1 MMNVPLTVGSLLE
14 RAEKFF
20 PKKQVVSRTL
30 SGIHRFTYKEVGERT
45 RRLASSLEKLGVKQG
60 ERVATFAWNHHRH
73 LEIYFAAPGMGAVL
87 HTINI
92 RLSPEHIGYIVK
104 HAEDK
109 VLFVDEDLLP
119 LLERAKDQLE
129 TIKAFVI
136 MTDKKELPATALAP
150 VYSYEDLIAEGK
162 PEYQFV
168 KDIDEN
174 APAGMC
180 YTSAT
185 TGNPKGVVYSHRAI
199 VLHSFAMGLADTTA
213 LSESDIVLPVVPM
226 FHANAWGMPF
236 ACTWFGS
243 TQVLPGP
250 QFTPKLLAELFEQ
263 EKVTLTAGVPT
274 IWLGLLN
281 ELENGSYD
289 TSSLRAIVCGGSAAP
304 RGMIKAFETKFK
316 IPFLHAYGMTET
328 TPLAT
333 VSRLKSYQMNL
344 DEEDMLDI
352 RSKQGLLVPGLE
364 MKVIGGEGEVKWDGQ
379 EMGELLLRGPW
390 IADEYYQDERSKEA
404 FRDGWLYTGDVA
416 TVDEEGVI
424 KLVDRTKDL
433 IKSGGEWISSV
444 DLENALMAHD
454 AVFEASVIAVPHAQ
468 WQERPLACVVLKA
481 PYKDK
486 VDKQELLDFIAPQF
500 AKWWLPDDIVFMEEI
515 PKTSV
520 GKFLKRALRDQLK
533 DHLIQT
539 S

>member
-20 PKKQVVSRTL
+20 PKKEVISRTL
-30 SGIHRFTYKEVGERT
+30 SGIHRLTYREIGERT
-45 RRLASSLEKLGVKQG
+45 RKLASALEKLGIKKG
-60 ERVATFAWNHHRH
+60 DRVGTFAWNHHRH
-73 LEIYFAAPGMGAVL
+73 LEIYFAAPGMGTVL

-92 RLSPEHIGYIVK
+92 RLSAEHISYIIN

-109 VLFVDEDLLP
+109 VIFVDEDLLP
-119 LLERAKDQLE
+119 LIERVKNQLKTVE
-129 TIKAFVI
+129 AFII
-136 MTDKKELPATALAP
+136 MTDKDDLPSTSLEN
-150 VYSYEDLIAEGK
+150 VYHYEKLIEQAS
-162 PEYQFV
+162 PDYLFV

-174 APAGMC
+174 EAAGMC

-185 TGNPKGVVYSHRAI
+185 TGKPKGVVYSHRAI
-199 VLHSFAMGLADTTA
+199 VLHSFAFGLADTAA
-213 LSESDIVLPVVPM
+213 LSENDICMPVVPM

-236 ACTWFGS
+236 AATWFGT

-250 QFTPKLLAELFEQ
+250 QFTPKLLAELIEK

-281 ELENGSYD
+281 ELEKGEYD
-289 TSSLRAIVCGGSAAP
+289 TSSLRSIICGGSAAP
-304 RGMIKAFETKFK
+304 RGMIKAFESKYQ

-333 VSRLKSYQMNL
+333 VSRLKSYQSNL
-344 DEEDMLDI
+344 DDEAILDI

-364 MKVIGGEGEVKWDGQ
+364 MKVIAANGEVNWDGK

-390 IADEYYQDERSKEA
+390 IADEYYKDERSSEA
-404 FRDGWLYTGDVA
+404 FHDGWLHTGDVA
-416 TVDEEGVI
+416 TVDEEGMI

-444 DLENALMAHD
+444 DLENALMAHES
-454 AVFEASVIAVPHAQ
+454 VFEASVVAVPHKE
-468 WQERPLACVVLKA
+468 WQERPVACVVLKEGF
-481 PYKDK
+481 
-486 VDKQELLDFIAPQF
+486 QELISKEELLEFIAPQF
-500 AKWWLPDDIVFMEEI
+500 AKWWLPDDIVFMKDI

-520 GKFLKRALRDQLK
+520 GKFLKQALREQLK
-533 DHLIQT
+533 DHLVQN
-539 S
+539 